1 MSKEFKSKFCNYKL
15 KVIKSVVEN
24 KRSMIPKLQ
33 NFKQSEMSNMSSNKV
48 VWQEKTNKAGTSM
61 L

>member
-48 VWQEKTNKAGTSM
+48 IWQEKTNKAGTSM